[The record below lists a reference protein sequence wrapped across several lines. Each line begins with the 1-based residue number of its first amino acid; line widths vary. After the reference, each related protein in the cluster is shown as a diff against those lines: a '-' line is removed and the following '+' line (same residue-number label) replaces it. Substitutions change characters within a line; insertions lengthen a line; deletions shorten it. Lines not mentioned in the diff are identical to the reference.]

1 MRAGID
7 SVDTAPGAGK
17 TRPWTDDLKICP
29 STGVGEATNQAY
41 REDGSRFEAYKS
53 RDKKCLCIVDDT
65 LLYAIYSGHN
75 GVRVSDFA
83 LQKMAADLL
92 LGQLNGRTTDEAVK
106 DVIRQAFHSVEKGY
120 FDSIDTDV
128 ATKTALQLQLS
139 ADGLSQYQISQEFGN
154 VLEKLGKI
162 NVELSVGSSA
172 VLALIYQ
179 SKLYIGNIGNCR
191 ALLCKTDEFET
202 LTVTQLSV
210 DHNLYNEEEVL
221 RLYRLGIEAQNF
233 ENCPLYSTRCIGNY
247 LGKTGYKDCD
257 FLSVA
262 CSEPVIFQ
270 PEIVGSIPITG
281 SCKFLVLMSSGL
293 CRAIHDLYP
302 GDTSKGNR
310 ILIQMIAEE
319 FQTQSTLAGVA
330 QSVVHRIVQ
339 LHHDAFM
346 QQVAE
351 EGGTPANRQ
360 KQMTFRNRDDITLLI
375 RNFNYPLPNAFNNR
389 KNSSRSQSSGTV
401 ASSPTSPS
409 STATGS
415 DATPTN
421 THSYQHS
428 YAGTDTELSGLGTN
442 VSVSSSERHDHDHA
456 APEQQERK
464 VKPYVDFSDY
474 HRRVAEA
481 RKLNKLPPGIDFD

>member
-7 SVDTAPGAGK
+7 FVETASGTG
-17 TRPWTDDLKICP
+17 RPWTDDLKICP
-29 STGVGEATNQAY
+29 LTGVGEATNLVY
-41 REDGSRFEAYKS
+41 KEDGSRIEAYKS

-65 LLYAIYSGHN
+65 LLYGIFSGHN
-75 GVRVSDFA
+75 GVRVADFA

-92 LGQLNGRTTDEAVK
+92 LGQLNGRSTDEAVK

-120 FDSIDTDV
+120 FDSIDADV
-128 ATKTALQLQLS
+128 ATKTAIQLQLS
-139 ADGLSQYQISQEFGN
+139 VGGLSQYQISQEFGN
-154 VLEKLGKI
+154 ILEKLDKI
-162 NVELSVGSSA
+162 NLELSVGSSVA
-172 VLALIYQ
+172 LALIHQ

-191 ALLCKTDEFET
+191 ALLCKTDEFDT

-221 RLYRLGIEAQNF
+221 RLFRLGLEAQNF

-247 LGKTGYKDCD
+247 IGKTGYKDCD
-257 FLSVA
+257 FLSDA
-262 CSEPVIFQ
+262 STEPVIFQ
-270 PEIVGSIPITG
+270 PEIVGSIPIT
-281 SCKFLVLMSSGL
+281 SACKFLVLMSGGL
-293 CRAIHDLYP
+293 CRAMHDLYP
-302 GDTSKGNR
+302 GDTSRGNR

-346 QQVAE
+346 QQVD
-351 EGGTPANRQ
+351 EGNPA
-360 KQMTFRNRDDITLLI
+360 TFSNRDDITLLI

-389 KNSSRSQSSGTV
+389 KNSSRSY
-401 ASSPTSPS
+401 TSTTSTS
-409 STATGS
+409 STTSS

-421 THSYQHS
+421 QSYS
-428 YAGTDTELSGLGTN
+428 AEMDCSMTGTN
-442 VSVSSSERHDHDHA
+442 ISVASSDRSENDNF
-456 APEQQERK
+456 PESEKRIK
-464 VKPYVDFSDY
+464 AYVDFSDY

-481 RKLNKLPPGIDFD
+481 RKLGLLPPNIDFD

>member
-1 MRAGID
+1 ME
-7 SVDTAPGAGK
+7 AGK
-17 TRPWTDDLKICP
+17 TRPWTDDLKVCP
-29 STGVGEATNQAY
+29 HTGVGEATNQKY
-41 REDGSRFEAYKS
+41 REDGSRIEAYKS
-53 RDKKCLCIVDDT
+53 RDKKCLCIVEDT
-65 LLYAIYSGHN
+65 LLYAVYSGHN

-120 FDSIDTDV
+120 FDSIDADV

-139 ADGLSQYQISQEFGN
+139 VDGLSQYQISQEFGAL
-154 VLEKLGKI
+154 LEKLGKI

-221 RLYRLGIEAQNF
+221 RLLRLGLEAQNF

-257 FLSVA
+257 FLSDA
-262 CSEPVIFQ
+262 SSEPVIFQ
-270 PEIVGSIPITG
+270 PEIVGSLPIT
-281 SCKFLVLMSSGL
+281 SACKFLVLMSSGL
-293 CRAIHDLYP
+293 CRALHDLYP

-310 ILIQMIAEE
+310 NLIQMIAEE
-319 FQTQSTLAGVA
+319 FQNQSTLAGVA
-330 QSVVHRIVQ
+330 QSVVHRVVQ

-346 QQVAE
+346 QQVD
-351 EGGTPANRQ
+351 EGNSVP
-360 KQMTFRNRDDITLLI
+360 TFSNRDDITLLI

-389 KNSSRSQSSGTV
+389 KNSSRSYT
-401 ASSPTSPS
+401 S
-409 STATGS
+409 STSTTSGS

-421 THSYQHS
+421 YSVEMDFS
-428 YAGTDTELSGLGTN
+428 GTMASGVGTN
-442 VSVSSSERHDHDHA
+442 VSVTSSERSEVDSF
-456 APEQQERK
+456 PEQERK
-464 VKPYVDFSDY
+464 SYKSYVDFSDY

-481 RKLNKLPPGIDFD
+481 RKLGKLPRGIDFD